1 MGWTALLLFIFF
13 GLYIN
18 ITTEA
23 PTSES
28 ITATPASQTT
38 SGAQAPSWSSTF
50 SNYSAGL
57 SSKVPP
63 PTSISPAKATP
74 RAGRV
79 PSNFFYDEKGLRIK
93 CRQPRHVY
101 DLKPVYDPEEYPRL
115 KEYNWKAYKTGR
127 GGAIDAIQV
136 LQTCYCYAKLTQAT
150 PIPGV
155 EDIPISEYQETLDRI
170 PLSVRL
176 ASENED
182 FAWIWGPTRLDF
194 TVPTRDLVPA
204 RDRPYFMEGP
214 NGELEHTWDTAN
226 GISSEF
232 WNMATWNRR
241 NPEETEREWDHI
253 SSESLEFWKT
263 AHWNI
268 NRPKRRDLGAIEN
281 ETGLDGNVDF
291 NPQSDEL
298 NTPSEALKENSG

>member
-1 MGWTALLLFIFF
+1 MSQWHDEVSEVGDTVSIQSVDLSTTLLLFIFF
-13 GLYIN
+13 DLYIH

-28 ITATPASQTT
+28 ITATSAPQTT
-38 SGAQAPSWSSTF
+38 SSAQEPTWSSTF
-50 SNYSAGL
+50 SNYSAGF

-63 PTSISPAKATP
+63 PTLISPAKATP

-101 DLKPVYDPEEYPRL
+101 DLKPVYDPEEYPWL

-127 GGAIDAIQV
+127 GGAIDAIQ
-136 LQTCYCYAKLTQAT
+136 
-150 PIPGV
+150 
-155 EDIPISEYQETLDRI
+155 ETLDRI
-170 PLSVRL
+170 PLSVKL
-176 ASENED
+176 ASENGD
-182 FAWIWGPTRLDF
+182 FTWTWGSTRLDF

-204 RDRPYFMEGP
+204 LSAPYFVEGP
-214 NGELEHTWDTAN
+214 NGELEHTWDTTN

-232 WNMATWNRR
+232 WSMATWNRR
-241 NPEETEREWDHI
+241 NPGQTEREWDHT
-253 SSESLEFWKT
+253 SSESLDFWKT

-268 NRPKRRDLGAIEN
+268 NRPKRRDLGVGEN
-281 ETGLDGNVDF
+281 ETGLDGNVDV
-291 NPQSDEL
+291 NPQSDKL
-298 NTPSEALKENSG
+298 NAPSGVLNEGSD